1 VVKPLVDNGVRD
13 QMSALETRLRGDPFI
28 ENAARN
34 EWSKLCRAIALG
46 AGGQGM
52 PNLWLEIRPTRA
64 IAAQPR
70 IGADTVTL
78 LLGVQ
83 AETRIVPTETKPNCP
98 FPQQLD
104 IVEQGNDGKVSI
116 AVPIDIPL
124 PEVNRLLEAQ
134 IKGKTFPEDGSGS
147 FAATIRQ
154 ATVATSGDRLLIS
167 LLVHITKTGFLG
179 LGADS
184 TVHVW
189 GRPVLD
195 QEQQILRF
203 TDIDVDVESEAA
215 FGLLG
220 AAAQLAVPYLQ
231 KTLAEQAV
239 IDLKPLA
246 ADAKQRITAA
256 VADFAKQSPG
266 VSGNVTVD
274 ALRLVRVAYDAN
286 TLRIVTVATGRV
298 SIAISSLTTQ

>member
-1 VVKPLVDNGVRD
+1 MEQTVPRHR
-13 QMSALETRLRGDPFI
+13 ARRRRRGHAESLAGSPADP
-28 ENAARN
+28 RH
-34 EWSKLCRAIALG
+34 RG
-46 AGGQGM
+46 
-52 PNLWLEIRPTRA
+52 
-64 IAAQPR
+64 QPR
-70 IGADTVTL
+70 IGADAVTL

-83 AETRIVPTETKPNCP
+83 AETRIVPAETKPNCP

-104 IVEQGNDGKVSI
+104 IVEQANDGNVSI

-189 GRPVLD
+189 GRPALD

-203 TDIDVDVESEAA
+203 TDIDVDVESGAA
-215 FGLLG
+215 FGILG
-220 AAAQLAVPYLQ
+220 AAAQSAVPYLQ

-246 ADAKQRITAA
+246 ADAKQASPRRLRSSPNKVPASAA
-256 VADFAKQSPG
+256 TSPSTRCAWS
-266 VSGNVTVD
+266 VSPTMPTRC
-274 ALRLVRVAYDAN
+274 A
-286 TLRIVTVATGRV
+286 
-298 SIAISSLTTQ
+298 S